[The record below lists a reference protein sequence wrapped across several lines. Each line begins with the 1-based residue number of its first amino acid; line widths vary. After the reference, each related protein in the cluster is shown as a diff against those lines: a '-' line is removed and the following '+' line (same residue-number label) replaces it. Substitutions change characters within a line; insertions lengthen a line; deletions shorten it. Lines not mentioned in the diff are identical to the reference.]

1 MLNAWFIQDI
11 KAKKEHYYKTK
22 VIQKLKKNMT
32 TMFPNRFWGLIVIFI
47 MAILIGYSFQGFIIA
62 ILVRN
67 FPESNV
73 DIVNISGLFILSIV
87 FSCIERA
94 IKEAEKKK
102 NISISKVGK

>member
-1 MLNAWFIQDI
+1 
-11 KAKKEHYYKTK
+11 
-22 VIQKLKKNMT
+22 
-32 TMFPNRFWGLIVIFI
+32 

-73 DIVNISGLFILSIV
+73 DIVNISGLFIL
-87 FSCIERA
+87 FYCFFLALKGA